1 MGLDFGER
9 KEMPACEMKGTT
21 SNEMTE
27 TKCALLETRAGTAL
41 HAARRPWLPHW
52 ALRKKIGRVGSA
64 IAVNETEVTSR
75 VRGCDEIVHRCK
87 RR

>member
-21 SNEMTE
+21 SDETTEM
-27 TKCALLETRAGTAL
+27 KCALLETRASAAF
-41 HAARRPWLPHW
+41 HAAYRPWLPHR
-52 ALRKKIGRVGSA
+52 APRKKIGRVGSA

-87 RR
+87 